1 MEQVQGRPWKG
12 KKHNSTWYPQ
22 LDSGQALISCYYVSY
37 DSYDTYIF
45 YVPQMCKRCPG
56 PNYNILSYIVNHD
69 TFIVNIFQVYTSSA
83 EEALRMSIFAQNVAK
98 VTIIVL
104 MMKKNMIVEK
114 YRKNLCIE
122 FCWGDHC
129 WYESDHVTDWQM
141 FQIFHISTRSRP
153 RTALVSRGRAASTSS
168 PIWPS
173 KH

>member
-45 YVPQMCKRCPG
+45 YFPQMCKRCPG

-98 VTIIVL
+98 VKIIVL
-104 MMKKNMIVEK
+104 MMKKNIILEK
-114 YRKNLCIE
+114 REKKSLHGILLGRSLLVWIRSCHRLTNVSNISHLNQIE
-122 FCWGDHC
+122 AQNRAGQSWKSGINQF
-129 WYESDHVTDWQM
+129 TDL
-141 FQIFHISTRSRP
+141 T
-153 RTALVSRGRAASTSS
+153 
-168 PIWPS
+168 
-173 KH
+173 K